1 MKKYLLNIKRE
12 EMDPEKKAFL
22 DEFDKIIEKSRLEEV
37 RDLQK
42 QIGYLDVND
51 LLKCFTI

>member
-1 MKKYLLNIKRE
+1 MRKYLLNIRRE

-22 DEFDKIIEKSRLEEV
+22 DEFDKIIDKNNLEEV

-42 QIGYLDVND
+42 QIGYIDVND

>member
-22 DEFDKIIEKSRLEEV
+22 DEFDKIIEKSHLEEV